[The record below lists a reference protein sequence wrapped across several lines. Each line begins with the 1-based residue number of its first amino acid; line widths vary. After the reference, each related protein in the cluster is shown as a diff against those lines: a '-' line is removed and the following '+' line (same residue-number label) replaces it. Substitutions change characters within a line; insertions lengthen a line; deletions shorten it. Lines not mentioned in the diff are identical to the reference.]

1 MTIGTAS
8 RRVDV
13 AGVTRLEVDSGF
25 DRGLARSPAEVTV
38 RRLAGVRVARGS
50 TVTVATRVEGPA
62 LRLELSGSSRVAADL
77 KVERAEGT
85 VSGAS
90 QLTYR
95 RTPSF
100 TRRDTSGASA
110 IRPA

>member
-1 MTIGTAS
+1 M
-8 RRVDV
+8 
-13 AGVTRLEVDSGF
+13 
-25 DRGLARSPAEVTV
+25 TV

-90 QLTYR
+90 RLELTG
-95 RTPSF
+95 TA
-100 TRRDTSGASA
+100 TALKLDGSGASA